1 MSEQGP
7 RPKPEAP
14 ASTGVAA
21 PAHDLHDDSERAVL
35 QELVAI
41 EANRERGRAAKG
53 VVVGVGLSALIW
65 AGLVLAFL
73 L

>member
-7 RPKPEAP
+7 RPKPEAR
-14 ASTGVAA
+14 ASSGVAA
-21 PAHDLHDDSERAVL
+21 PAYDLQDPSDRAVL

-53 VVVGVGLSALIW
+53 VVVGIGLSALIW
-65 AGLVLAFL
+65 AGVVLAFL